1 MFDFL
6 VAQGVDYKRLRIEAL
21 ADSELPRANRTSS
34 QLDRVEVIILD
45 AFADE
50 FVGPREVLK

>member
-1 MFDFL
+1 
-6 VAQGVDYKRLRIEAL
+6 L